1 MRYLG
6 TAATLLVD
14 GIAFSMVL
22 FLISIGMTVTL
33 GIMRVVNLAHCAFA
47 MAGGYL
53 ALALVQHAS
62 LGLMAALPIAVIG
75 TMILGA
81 ILEKTVYRWV
91 YATSELGQI
100 LMTIG
105 LTFLMIA
112 AANLLFGS
120 TLQTLPVPKPL
131 AGTWEAGDVILSTY
145 RGFLVLVAGAIAA
158 TLWAVMEYTDV
169 GARLRA
175 AVDNPRIARAVGINV
190 PRVFAATFALGCG
203 LAAIGGVLGTQML
216 PLEPWYALK
225 YLVLVLMVV
234 AVGGLGSIQGSF
246 YAALLLGLI
255 DTFGR
260 YLVPALG
267 AFLIYLAVVA
277 LLLWRPQGLFG
288 RS

>member
-81 ILEKTVYRWV
+81 VLEKTVYRWV